1 MSDKTARAKARE
13 EITKLNARYKGYIK
27 LPGEEYKHTG
37 GYISTGS
44 IGLDLLLGERGKLC
58 GIPKGLISSFWGKE
72 GGGKSTL
79 VASCMAQAQ
88 KHGLVAFANT
98 ELRFD
103 PEYFA
108 RIGVDI
114 DQLTVIDLNYY
125 NEVYGEQVGQAII
138 NLAKTGDYSM
148 IVCDS
153 MAALTPKRIA
163 ESEVGESNPGLRA
176 RLIKEI
182 LEKVISPVKRNNV
195 SLIFTSHRSANFGAK
210 GFGAPK
216 TVMVGG
222 NAIKFYSSVL
232 GRIDYIGKVFPS
244 KKKPPEPPIGIETR
258 VTLQK
263 NVGISW
269 GSATFKI
276 TDGFGI
282 DVARELFNYGDVA
295 YKRGSYYY
303 YGDVDTGEEKTLAQG
318 ENKAVSAL
326 REDRDLLDRL
336 IDKQR
341 RLLNPPEES
350 DDELVV
356 EP

>member
-1 MSDKTARAKARE
+1 MSD
-13 EITKLNARYKGYIK
+13 EIDKLNKMYHGYIK
-27 LPGEEYKHTG
+27 LPGEEYKHPAG
-37 GYISTGS
+37 GYIPTGS
-44 IGLDLLLGERGKLC
+44 IGLDLLLGERGRLC
-58 GIPKGLISSFWGKE
+58 GVPRGLVTSFWGRE
-72 GGGKSTL
+72 GAGKSTL

-88 KHGLVAFANT
+88 AYGLVAFANT

-114 DQLTVIDLNYY
+114 NQLTVIDLNYY
-125 NEVYGEQVGQAII
+125 NGVFGEQIGQAII

-182 LEKVISPVKRNNV
+182 LEKVISPIKRNNV
-195 SLIFTSHRSANFGAK
+195 AMLFTSHRSANFGAV
-210 GFGAPK
+210 GFGTPK
-216 TVMVGG
+216 TMMVGG
-222 NAIKFYSSVL
+222 NAVKFYSSVL
-232 GRIDYIGKVFPS
+232 GRIDYIGKVLGSRES
-244 KKKPPEPPIGIETR
+244 KKEPIGIETK

-276 TDGFGI
+276 TDGLGI
-282 DVARELFNYGDVA
+282 DVSRELISYDEVV
-295 YKRGSYYY
+295 YRRGAYYY
-303 YGDVDTGEEKTLAQG
+303 YGDADTGEEMKLAQG
-318 ENKAVSAL
+318 ELNAVDEL
-326 REDRDLLDRL
+326 RNNSDLLNSL
-336 IDKQR
+336 IDRQR
-341 RLLNPPEES
+341 RILDPPKES
-350 DDELVV
+350 HDELVV